1 VVRPFYKQKHTLKK
15 AKTIKNKII
24 HIFCDHLKNTQ
35 MDKSYKSDNEKTK
48 NNETCNFDW
57 YSDGDEEPDFLD
69 FIDSLEKSY
78 TLEELE
84 NLEDFKNGKIRL
96 FIENGEVL
104 GYNKEKDVYY
114 RIDVDPSYLVF
125 DF

>member
-1 VVRPFYKQKHTLKK
+1 
-15 AKTIKNKII
+15 
-24 HIFCDHLKNTQ
+24 
-35 MDKSYKSDNEKTK
+35 MDKSYKSDKEESK

-57 YSDGDEEPDFLD
+57 YSDGDQEPDFLD

-84 NLEDFKNGKIRL
+84 NLEDFKNGKIKL
-96 FIENGEVL
+96 FVENGEVL

-114 RIDVDPSYLVF
+114 SINVDPSFLSF

>member
-1 VVRPFYKQKHTLKK
+1 
-15 AKTIKNKII
+15 
-24 HIFCDHLKNTQ
+24 
-35 MDKSYKSDNEKTK
+35 MDKRYKSYKSDNEETK

-57 YSDGDEEPDFLD
+57 YSDGDQEADILD
-69 FIDSLEKSY
+69 FIESLEKSY

-96 FIENGEVL
+96 FVENGEVL

-114 RIDVDPSYLVF
+114 RIDVDPSFLSF